1 MCAGQFWQLRSL
13 LLAGLPLSAVL
24 QRRNYGKVT
33 AGNSSVERI
42 VEIPLACAASLKTI
56 EIMEREKL
64 ADRACEIG
72 KKVME
77 TYESWKE
84 KYPVI
89 GDVRGMGAMI
99 GLELVKD
106 AESKE
111 PAAELTSKVIQSAAQ
126 KGLIIENAGIYG
138 NVLRFLA
145 PLVITDEQLQAG
157 LDILEEAIKE
167 NM

>member
-1 MCAGQFWQLRSL
+1 
-13 LLAGLPLSAVL
+13 
-24 QRRNYGKVT
+24 
-33 AGNSSVERI
+33 
-42 VEIPLACAASLKTI
+42 
-56 EIMEREKL
+56 MEREKL

-106 AESKE
+106 AKSKE

>member
-1 MCAGQFWQLRSL
+1 
-13 LLAGLPLSAVL
+13 
-24 QRRNYGKVT
+24 
-33 AGNSSVERI
+33 
-42 VEIPLACAASLKTI
+42 
-56 EIMEREKL
+56 
-64 ADRACEIG
+64 
-72 KKVME
+72 ME

-126 KGLIIENAGIYG
+126 RDL
-138 NVLRFLA
+138 L
-145 PLVITDEQLQAG
+145 
-157 LDILEEAIKE
+157 
-167 NM
+167 